1 MSSSSILLAVIS
13 RLNSQLLL
21 TGIVKKT
28 YGIAVKGDRVKDKA
42 DYIVYIGDGQ
52 AVPVTNFDNWI
63 GSSFWIRNG
72 QTGITKASDTINYKS
87 CATLQ
92 DFTFP
97 LRLVSVVQ
105 RSELPCDIDGAV
117 DSIAQEI
124 IKKLSGDIK
133 SSEVGF
139 GAQNIEVDPRG
150 YIDNLPG
157 LTLPYEYAVVVIDF
171 SIRIRIDSD
180 CIPEFCEGLVI
191 PPIGCDDGIIQ
202 INGGNFGTVVSGAT
216 INILVQY
223 ENGNQVGSKVGDI
236 WVIPDAPECEDATAV
251 LKNTEGNTLSTT
263 SIPSGDSQDIIAPDG
278 DIELNGVSVGSVI
291 SGGTTNIP
299 VRYVNGTP
307 VGSLN
312 AGVWEIPDPAK
323 DLVTRVQFD
332 AGATLDYT
340 ITIDS
345 DTAGTYTAVAFSGGM
360 ASATYEKNGG
370 AVTLPFTL
378 VATDT
383 LRIFPNSVG
392 VIKLSGTYP

>member
-28 YGIAVKGDRVKDKA
+28 FGIAVKGDRVKDKA

-72 QTGITKASDTINYKS
+72 QTGIAKASDTINYKS

-133 SSEVGF
+133 SSEFGF

-157 LTLPYEYAVVVIDF
+157 LALPYEYAVVVIDF

-216 INILVQY
+216 INIQVQY
-223 ENGNQVGSKVGDI
+223 ENGN
-236 WVIPDAPECEDATAV
+236 
-251 LKNTEGNTLSTT
+251 
-263 SIPSGDSQDIIAPDG
+263 
-278 DIELNGVSVGSVI
+278 
-291 SGGTTNIP
+291 
-299 VRYVNGTP
+299 P
-307 VGSLN
+307 VGF
-312 AGVWEIPDPAK
+312 VY
-323 DLVTRVQFD
+323 F
-332 AGATLDYT
+332 
-340 ITIDS
+340 
-345 DTAGTYTAVAFSGGM
+345 
-360 ASATYEKNGG
+360 
-370 AVTLPFTL
+370 
-378 VATDT
+378 
-383 LRIFPNSVG
+383 
-392 VIKLSGTYP
+392 